1 MPENATEKLKSI
13 VLSLLTHMGFDAE
26 VFERQEEG
34 RTVFNIKA
42 RDPRLLIGKLAP
54 TLAALQ
60 HIVRIIYRKVT
71 NEDPSRPGGPASP
84 AKRGERAEADT
95 FPFALDVDDYKDQRA
110 LFLKDLARRA
120 AAHVRQT
127 KKPVALEPM
136 PPHERRI
143 IHSYLSLYSDIGSES
158 TGVEPRRKLI
168 VRPITKPKD
177 KDGFNFIENS

>member
-42 RDPRLLIGKLAP
+42 RDPQLLIGKLGAN
-54 TLAALQ
+54 LDALQ
-60 HIVRIIYRKVT
+60 HIVRIMYRKAT
-71 NEDPSRPGGPASP
+71 NE
-84 AKRGERAEADT
+84 DT
-95 FPFALDVDDYKDQRA
+95 FPFALDVDYYKHQGT
-110 LFLKDLARRA
+110 LFAKDLARRA
-120 AAHVRQT
+120 PAHVRKS
-127 KKPVALEPM
+127 KKPVSLEPM

-168 VRPITKPKD
+168 IRTVTKPKD

>member
-1 MPENATEKLKSI
+1 MPENVTEKLKST
-13 VLSLLTHMGFDAE
+13 VLSLLARMGFEAE

-42 RDPRLLIGKLAP
+42 RDAQLLIGKLGAN
-54 TLAALQ
+54 LDALQ
-60 HIVRIIYRKVT
+60 HIVRIMYRKAT
-71 NEDPSRPGGPASP
+71 NE
-84 AKRGERAEADT
+84 DT
-95 FPFALDVDDYKDQRA
+95 FPFALDVDDYKDQRS

-120 AAHVRQT
+120 AAHVRKT
-127 KKPVALEPM
+127 KKPVSLEPM
-136 PPHERRI
+136 PPHERRT

-168 VRPITKPKD
+168 IRPVTKPKD

>member
-1 MPENATEKLKSI
+1 MPENVTEKLKST
-13 VLSLLTHMGFDAE
+13 VLSLLARMGFEAE

-42 RDPRLLIGKLAP
+42 RDAQLLIGKLGAN
-54 TLAALQ
+54 LDALQ
-60 HIVRIIYRKVT
+60 HIVRIMYRKAT
-71 NEDPSRPGGPASP
+71 NE
-84 AKRGERAEADT
+84 DT
-95 FPFALDVDDYKDQRA
+95 FPFALDVDDYKDQRS

-120 AAHVRQT
+120 AAHVRKT
-127 KKPVALEPM
+127 KKPVSLEPM

-168 VRPITKPKD
+168 IRPVTKPKD